1 MLYHGPYAW
10 SRLPPAGRPYHYV
23 RGRQGRL
30 AQLEERLVYTQEAG
44 GSSPSPPIMT
54 SSSTAVRGRARA
66 APARSARGWILF
78 GAGVAAVVAG
88 AALAGRAL
96 RTPTAEQAFDPVT
109 AADRLQAFTTIFL
122 GIFIEA
128 APFVAA
134 GALLSGVI
142 ETGVSAR
149 TLTRWVP
156 DRPVVGVLAGAA
168 LGLVFPVCECGVV
181 IVVRRLLRKGLPP
194 PVAIAFLLGAPVLNP
209 VVIASTGAAF
219 GFGRMLAARLGLT
232 LIVAVATAAVF
243 RAARRSDVLPAGGSA
258 EDGDQH
264 GADHDHGHGHD
275 HDHEHGRGGPAPR
288 GRRAGAFAVD
298 ALLHGAADLFDMGRY
313 LVIGCVLAA
322 LLQTVMPQSVLL
334 EVGSG
339 AVGSVT
345 TMLGLGYLLSVC
357 SSVDAFLALA
367 FTNTFAPAS
376 ILAFLVFGPMVD
388 VKSTLLFL
396 SVFRPGAVVYLI
408 ALPLVFTFTAAVI
421 LHNLLP
427 WA

>member
-1 MLYHGPYAW
+1 MI
-10 SRLPPAGRPYHYV
+10 R
-23 RGRQGRL
+23 
-30 AQLEERLVYTQEAG
+30 ERTVAT
-44 GSSPSPPIMT
+44 T
-54 SSSTAVRGRARA
+54 
-66 APARSARGWILF
+66 RSMRGWLLF
-78 GAGVAAVVAG
+78 GVGVAAVLVG
-88 AALAGRAL
+88 AVLAGRAL
-96 RTPTAEQAFDPVT
+96 RTPTADQAFDPVT
-109 AADRLQAFTTIFL
+109 GADRLQAFTTIFL

-128 APFVAA
+128 APFVAI

-149 TLTRWVP
+149 TLARWVP
-156 DRPVVGVLAGAA
+156 DRPGAGVLAGAA
-168 LGLVFPVCECGVV
+168 LGMIFPVCECGVV

-209 VVIASTGAAF
+209 VVIASTATAF
-219 GFGRMLAARLGLT
+219 GFGWMLAARLGLS
-232 LIVAVATAAVF
+232 LVVAVTVATVF
-243 RAARRSDVLPAGGSA
+243 RTARPDDVLPAGGDA
-258 EDGDQH
+258 GHDHH
-264 GADHDHGHGHD
+264 GHDHHDHDHD
-275 HDHEHGRGGPAPR
+275 HDHEHHDRDSHGCGREPAPAPL
-288 GRRAGAFAVD
+288 GRRLGPFAFD
-298 ALLHGAADLFDMGRY
+298 SLLHGAADLFDMGRY

-334 EVGSG
+334 DIGRG
-339 AVGSVT
+339 GVGSVA

-396 SVFRPGAVVYLI
+396 RVFRPGAVIYLI
-408 ALPLVFTFTAAVI
+408 VLPLVVTFTAAVI
-421 LHNLLP
+421 LHNLVP